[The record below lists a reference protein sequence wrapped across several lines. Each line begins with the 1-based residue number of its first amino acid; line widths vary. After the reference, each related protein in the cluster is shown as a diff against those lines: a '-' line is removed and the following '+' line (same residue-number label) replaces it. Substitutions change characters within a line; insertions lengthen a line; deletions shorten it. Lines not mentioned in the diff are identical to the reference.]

1 MGFAGVSGPDD
12 WGKFDAEGGGGG
24 GGGAGARGTE
34 NEAGGGGTSAG
45 APEEGLVLNVDGG
58 GGGGGGTEPGVF
70 GGKADTSRGA
80 VEPPRVSP
88 VRRELISAKNGSPP
102 GSAGAGGATGADVGG
117 GGGDVGALDDTLVS
131 TSDDGTGGGARGNG
145 GGPGGAPSGGAGGA
159 GGAPIPSSE
168 TTDECDAVRK
178 WDSFLGLLGGSF
190 GTFNDDPGSGA
201 SGARGGAV
209 GGNGGGNAFGRG
221 GGVEGVC
228 GTEEGTFL
236 RGGGRASGT
245 SGTSSGA
252 EFAVPGTGTRG
263 ALGGT
268 IPARLSRT
276 DLSLGIPPAKM
287 SPNCGPAGRC
297 ARGAARGADPDAPG
311 TGMAAE
317 TDDGFVSRSGF
328 DLSTVTVFLSRMP
341 LWISPKR
348 ASRPAGILA
357 GGPGGKSRLGAP
369 MGGGGGGGGGGPAI
383 DIICFCV
390 LSFSIQFFFSKIVV
404 LCLLLFYFYGF
415 SLWTIED
422 WGG

>member
-1 MGFAGVSGPDD
+1 M
-12 WGKFDAEGGGGG
+12 
-24 GGGAGARGTE
+24 
-34 NEAGGGGTSAG
+34 
-45 APEEGLVLNVDGG
+45 
-58 GGGGGGTEPGVF
+58 
-70 GGKADTSRGA
+70 
-80 VEPPRVSP
+80 
-88 VRRELISAKNGSPP
+88 
-102 GSAGAGGATGADVGG
+102 
-117 GGGDVGALDDTLVS
+117 S
-131 TSDDGTGGGARGNG
+131 TSDDGIGGGARGNG

-221 GGVEGVC
+221 GGVEGVS

-297 ARGAARGADPDAPG
+297 ARGAARGVDPDAPG

-357 GGPGGKSRLGAP
+357 GGPGGMSRLGAP

-404 LCLLLFYFYGF
+404 FLLLLLLYFYGF
-415 SLWTIED
+415 SMD
-422 WGG
+422 N